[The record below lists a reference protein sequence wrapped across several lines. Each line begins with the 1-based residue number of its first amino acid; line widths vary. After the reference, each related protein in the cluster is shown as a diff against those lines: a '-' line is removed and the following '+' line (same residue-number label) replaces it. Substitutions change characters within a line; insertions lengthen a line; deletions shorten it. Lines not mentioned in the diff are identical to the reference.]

1 MTAETNMTPHSCN
14 SAAQPLEVL
23 MALSSSFA
31 GIVAKFSTLAGGSW
45 VEQAQTPYGT
55 TRVWRF
61 DERGNSE
68 WADLADLQGSNPAP
82 RWFGHQFKAQD
93 FILC

>member
-1 MTAETNMTPHSCN
+1 
-14 SAAQPLEVL
+14 

-31 GIVAKFSTLAGGSW
+31 GIVAKFSTLAGGAW